1 VGFVPEWGSC
11 SVIVDTLNSGGALA
25 HAGVSPGNEI
35 TLDPRDVHL
44 LVCNLG
50 YADKIRAGEA
60 VRLKVGHDGESRL
73 QTVIPTQVPI
83 RPDFLFY
90 NAFSYLLCPLMLGLG
105 LLIGV
110 RQPEGTTYR
119 ALTLIFLL
127 RALGSSLNFP
137 PLELGQLVVAF
148 THALGVPLG
157 YFFTAVFAITY
168 AAQERKAGLRSLLRR
183 YGLPFLAV
191 AHFFYGVTLFFSNIG
206 RSIPHASSLN
216 LSIVVVNTVIVLTAL
231 ADGWIS
237 SAGEVRQRYQ
247 WLGLAFALM
256 YGFLFLGYLPWRIGG
271 WLAFTVVVPPAS
283 VLALIVLAYA
293 MLRHRVFDFGFA
305 INRAAVYTVT
315 TALLLIAFGL
325 LERVAE
331 HFLQF
336 EGREKNIALDA
347 GLALGVFLAFHRV
360 RDVVEDL
367 IERVLFH
374 EWHVREAAFR
384 LAVRRAGHATSA
396 TTLLDAIGTAL
407 DRFTGGASSAVYL
420 RAPDEGYVKSSG
432 NLPDAPS
439 RIDENAPGVLAM
451 LERDAPLPSDDVLLA
466 ERTELAFPM
475 NHRGMLNGFVLLGR
489 KPGGDLYRPDEID
502 VLGSAAHQIGLDL
515 HALTVSALEAQVQTL
530 QHKNEALLAALTS
543 TSSDTWRSV
552 SK

>member
-1 VGFVPEWGSC
+1 
-11 SVIVDTLNSGGALA
+11 VIVDSLDAGSALA
-25 HAGVSPGNEI
+25 QAGVSPGDQI
-35 TLDPRDVHL
+35 TLDPRDVQS

-50 YADKIRAGEA
+50 FADKIRAGEA
-60 VRLKVGHDGESRL
+60 VRLKIEHDGVSRV

-90 NAFSYLLCPLMLGLG
+90 NSFAYLLCPVILGLG

-119 ALTLIFLL
+119 ALALIFLL
-127 RALGSSLNFP
+127 RALGSSINFD
-137 PLELGQLVVAF
+137 PLELGQLIPAF
-148 THALGVPLG
+148 THALCTPLG
-157 YFFTAVFAITY
+157 YFFTAVFAIKY
-168 AAQERKAGLRSLLRR
+168 AQEQKAGLRKFLGR

-191 AHFFYGVTLFFSNIG
+191 ANLFSGIRLFIYYIG
-206 RSIPHASSLN
+206 RSIPHWSSLD
-216 LSIVVVNTVIVLTAL
+216 LPITVVNTVIVLTAL

-237 SAGEVRQRYQ
+237 SEGKVRQRYQ
-247 WLGLAFALM
+247 WLGLAFGLM
-256 YGFLFLGYLPWRIGG
+256 YGFLFLGLIPWRISG
-271 WLAFTVVVPPAS
+271 WLAFTVVVPPAT

-293 MLRHRVFDFGFA
+293 MLRHRVFDFSFA

-325 LERVAE
+325 LEWAAE
-331 HFLQF
+331 HLLRF
-336 EGREKNIALDA
+336 EGREKNMALDA
-347 GLALGVFLAFHRV
+347 GLALCVFLAFHRV

-367 IERVLFH
+367 IERVLFR
-374 EWHVREAAFR
+374 EWHAREAAFR

-396 TTLLDAIGTAL
+396 KTLIDAIGTAL

-420 RAPDEGYVKSSG
+420 RAADEGYVKSSG
-432 NLPDAPS
+432 NLPDAPPN
-439 RIDENAPGVLAM
+439 IDQNAPGVLAM
-451 LERDAPLPSDDVLLA
+451 LERDAPLPSDDVFLV
-466 ERTELAFPM
+466 ERTELALPM
-475 NHRGMLNGFVLLGR
+475 NHRGMLNGFILLGR
-489 KPGGDLYRPDEID
+489 KPRGDLYRPDEIE

-515 HALTVSALEAQVQTL
+515 HALTVSALETQVQTL
-530 QHKNEALLAALTS
+530 QHKNDALLAALTS